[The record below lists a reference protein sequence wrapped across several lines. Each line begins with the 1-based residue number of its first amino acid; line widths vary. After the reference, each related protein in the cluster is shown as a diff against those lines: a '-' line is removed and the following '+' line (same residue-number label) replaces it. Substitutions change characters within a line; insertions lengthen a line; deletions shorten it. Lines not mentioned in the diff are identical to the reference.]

1 MKIIDRLHQIF
12 NRRSVGDLKHVTDA
26 LDQSLNRLSDD
37 LKNLDLQ
44 YVIKTATGDWLDEWG
59 SWFNVNRGSNETD
72 EEYRKRIL
80 AVVTKPK
87 NTIPALLDAIKS
99 YYNYDPDLKVWI
111 YEPYVNVRRF
121 SISDF
126 SGPDKFTDGY
136 YYRRNIVDIHL
147 NRSIDPM
154 LIKILL
160 KLKSAGV
167 RLYFTFVDEILQDGL
182 IIEMFSKNPPI
193 TDMTRTTEP
202 TFEKRA
208 SKRFSVKNGQFN
220 LSGAR
225 VLFTDYE
232 KESNL
237 TAKLDFQNSIWSYTL
252 LRDIYEQT
260 IANFETNQVV
270 PKDIEVESQ
279 LTAHLDTA
287 EPQSADTSKYNDLTG
302 FMTIDQYAAGSLKL
316 IGDNQFSIER
326 LSTGDNPVL
335 AGSSLTVKQ
344 LYEPIVAEQDS
355 VQVETTNV

>member
-12 NRRSVGDLKHVTDA
+12 NRRSTGDLKHVTDA
-26 LDQSLNRLSDD
+26 LDQSLNGLSDD

-59 SWFNVNRGSNETD
+59 SWFNVNRGSEETD

-87 NTIPALLDAIKS
+87 NTIPALLDAIRS
-99 YYNYDPDLKVWI
+99 YYNYDPNLKVWI

-121 SISDF
+121 SISAF
-126 SGPDKFTDGY
+126 SGPDKFTDGS

-147 NRSIDPM
+147 NRSVDPV

-167 RLYFTFVDEILQDGL
+167 KLYFTFVDELLQDGL
-182 IIEMFSKNPPI
+182 VLEMFSKNPPI

-208 SKRFSVKNGQFN
+208 SKRFSVKNGLFN
-220 LSGAR
+220 LSGTK

-260 IANFETNQVV
+260 ITNFETNQVV
-270 PKDIEVESQ
+270 PKNIEVESQ
-279 LTAHLDTA
+279 LTAHLVA
-287 EPQSADTSKYNDLTG
+287 EEPQSADAFKYNDLAG
-302 FMTIDQYAAGSLKL
+302 FMTIDHYAAGSLKI
-316 IGDNQFSIER
+316 IGDSQYSIEH
-326 LSTGDNPVL
+326 LSSGDNPVL
-335 AGSSLTVKQ
+335 AGSDLTVKQ
-344 LYEPIVAEQDS
+344 LYEPIVVEQYS
-355 VQVETTNV
+355 AQVETTNV

>member
-1 MKIIDRLHQIF
+1 MRIIDRLHQVF
-12 NRRSVGDLKHVTDA
+12 NRRSTGDLKHVTDA
-26 LDQSLNRLSDD
+26 LDHSLNGLSED

-59 SWFNVNRGSNETD
+59 SWFNVSRGAEETD
-72 EEYRKRIL
+72 EDYRKRIL

-99 YYNYDPDLKVWI
+99 YYNYDPNLKVWI
-111 YEPYVNVRRF
+111 YEPYVNIRRF
-121 SISDF
+121 SISEF
-126 SGPDKFTDGY
+126 SGPDRFTDGS

-167 RLYFTFVDEILQDGL
+167 RLYFTFVDEILKDGDIL
-182 IIEMFSKNPPI
+182 EMFSRNPPV

-208 SKRFSVKNGQFN
+208 SKRFSVKNGLFN
-220 LSGAR
+220 LSGNR
-225 VLFTDYE
+225 VLFADYE

-270 PKDIEVESQ
+270 PKDIEIESQ
-279 LTAHLDTA
+279 LTAQLIA
-287 EPQSADTSKYNDLTG
+287 EEPKSADRFGYNDLAG
-302 FMTIDQYAAGSLKL
+302 FMTIDHYAAGSLKI
-316 IGDNQFSIER
+316 IGDSEYSIER
-326 LSTGDNPVL
+326 LSTGSDPVL
-335 AGSSLTVKQ
+335 AGSDLQVKD
-344 LYEPIVAEQDS
+344 LYEPILIEQYS
-355 VQVETTNV
+355 AQVETTNV